1 MSGAQQIL
9 RHVFD
14 KLRIAKAL
22 DERLGLCVRIKKRK
36 EFDRGVKILSFRL
49 LGPFKFRLAYVGS
62 LLRSSADRARWP
74 APQVIVSGPN
84 VEVKATLDGASIA
97 TAVATRVEK
106 MARSAIASFLGARP
120 TATAASM
127 RGTTRSTRHGWRR
140 GPPIS
145 RLRPTPRRRRCLPGG
160 ERRKAA
166 RRALMRTKKNR
177 PPSFPDGQSI
187 ASRCAA

>member
-9 RHVFD
+9 RRVFD

-74 APQVIVSGPN
+74 APQVIVSAPN

-97 TAVATRVEK
+97 TAVAMRVEK

-127 RGTTRSTRHGWRR
+127 RGTTPIYPTR
-140 GPPIS
+140 
-145 RLRPTPRRRRCLPGG
+145 L
-160 ERRKAA
+160 AA
-166 RRALMRTKKNR
+166 WATNKPSAAHTASSAMPSGRRAAQGGQASSHANQKESAAK
-177 PPSFPDGQSI
+177 FP
-187 ASRCAA
+187 